1 MRRLI
6 AFIFFTLFSAVAA
19 AATDLSAPPGANG
32 GSSLNMT
39 PAADDLSMSMLRTM
53 LGAWSGGDGSAL
65 APVVGEAMRLF
76 NAGMLVLGSILFMY
90 TAVVGTMHSAHDGEI
105 LGKKWSTIWV
115 PMRLAGGVTML
126 FPTASGFSIGQI
138 FVLWVATQG
147 IGLANL
153 VWQNA
158 ADSFLSA
165 QGAIVAVRMKEG
177 DQVLPAMKQLLKAEV
192 CLATLQRDFDEAENL
207 GITNSADFSS
217 AGSTA
222 SDRQGRG
229 NLTAFTD
236 GYLSWGGRNSSLS
249 LGIGAINVAKDE
261 CGTLQLPTRNRWDQL
276 AGNLSEAE
284 SSLIQAQTNGVLRA
298 AETLRGAAQTIVA
311 VQNMESNENID
322 NVIKT
327 ALTTATNTYIDTVSG
342 QTQAVADQAY
352 SYLVN
357 VIKNDAKNDGSGWL
371 GAGSWYYQL
380 ARTNSAIGKSV
391 SWMPMV
397 EGIPV
402 LTDFSGLST
411 QIEPAINGVEI
422 PGSSLRK
429 AQVAGQKSGAFGTTV
444 AGLPGAF
451 KTGAITDSVISTGM
465 SKLGFDPTNQAHPI
479 IQMKNVGDTLLAS
492 VETAA
497 AAVGAARVLIEL
509 IPGATAIKTVTGAIS
524 KVKSTAL
531 GAKSAELLSG
541 PLSAAST
548 LACGALL
555 ALLAAGIMLSLY
567 LPMMPFI
574 VWFGG
579 LVGYFITVFST
590 VVAVPVWM
598 AAHLHPEGEGMSS
611 VFSKRG
617 YGLLAEVFARPVLMV
632 FGLIGALV
640 VLPPLLSILFGL
652 FQNAI
657 SMQADSVSGAI
668 TWVVLVLLYVA
679 TCVKV
684 MHKIFSLIHVVPD
697 TVPRWFGSDGGGEK

>member
-6 AFIFFTLFSAVAA
+6 ACVFFTLLSAVAA
-19 AATDLSAPPGANG
+19 AETDLIAPPGAKAG
-32 GSSLNMT
+32 ASLNMT
-39 PAADDLSMSMLRTM
+39 PAADDLTMSMLRTM
-53 LGAWSGGDGSAL
+53 LGAWNGGDGSAL
-65 APVVGEAMRLF
+65 APVVGDAMRLF
-76 NAGMLVLGSILFMY
+76 NSGMLVLGSILFMY
-90 TAVVGTMHSAHDGEI
+90 TAVVGTLHSAHDGEI
-105 LGKKWSTIWV
+105 LGKKWSTVWV
-115 PMRLAGGVTML
+115 PARIATGVTML

-138 FVLWVATQG
+138 FVLWIAAQG

-158 ADSFLSA
+158 ADSFLNA

-192 CLATLQRDFDEAENL
+192 CLATLQRDFPEAEDL
-207 GITNSADFSS
+207 GITNSTDFSS
-217 AGSTA
+217 AGSSA

-236 GYLSWGGRNSSLS
+236 GYLSWGGRKSSLS
-249 LGIGAINVAKDE
+249 FGAINVSKNE
-261 CGTLQLPTRNRWDQL
+261 CGTLQLPSRNRWDQL
-276 AGNLSEAE
+276 AGDLSEAE
-284 SSLIQAQTNGVLRA
+284 SSLIQAQTSGVLRA
-298 AETLRGAAQTIVA
+298 AETLRGAARTIVA
-311 VQNMESNENID
+311 VQNMESNENIND
-322 NVIKT
+322 VIKT
-327 ALTTATNTYIDTVSG
+327 ALSDATNTYIDTVSG
-342 QTQAVADQAY
+342 QTQRVADQAY
-352 SYLVN
+352 GYLVN

-411 QIEPAINGVEI
+411 QIESAINGVEI

-451 KTGAITDSVISTGM
+451 KTGALTDSVISTGM

-531 GAKSAELLSG
+531 SAKSAELLSGG

-548 LACGALL
+548 LACGALF
-555 ALLAAGIMLSLY
+555 ALLAAGVVLSLY
-567 LPMMPFI
+567 LPMMPFL

-579 LVGYFITVFST
+579 LVGYFITVFAT

-657 SMQADSVSGAI
+657 GSMQADSVSGAI

-684 MHKIFSLIHVVPD
+684 VHKIFTLIHVVPD